1 MRLILLGVLLTTAL
15 TSDAQYRKLTRGQP
29 MPYDTGVAVEISR
42 YRVEGLYIKKSK
54 ATIDSLNLEAKI
66 LTQEV
71 DSLYAE
77 IAVADSLYR
86 TEAAKTVILSD
97 SYKKLSEDTHRISEL
112 FDQMAN
118 KKKPWYEV
126 ALRYLVIGLA
136 GYGGASL
143 IF

>member
-1 MRLILLGVLLTTAL
+1 
-15 TSDAQYRKLTRGQP
+15 

-42 YRVEGLYIKKSK
+42 YRVEGFYIKKSA
-54 ATIDSLNLEAKI
+54 ATIDSLNLEAKS

-77 IAVADSLYR
+77 LAVTDSLYR
-86 TEAAKTVILSD
+86 NEAAKSVILSD
-97 SYKKLSEDTHRISEL
+97 SYKKLSEDTHRLSEL

-118 KKKPWYEV
+118 KKTPWYEV
-126 ALRYLVIGLA
+126 VLKYVVIGLA
-136 GYGGASL
+136 GYGGARL